1 MKRFKQRSQWFEGLL
16 HAERMGVVETT
27 ELMARNEYKDS
38 DLEFQLGVMDYL
50 IYNKKVLQNVRENN

>member
-1 MKRFKQRSQWFEGLL
+1 MKNFKERSQWLKGLL

-38 DLEFQLGVMDYL
+38 DIQFQLGVMDYL
-50 IYNKKVLQNVRENN
+50 IYNKKVLRNVRENN